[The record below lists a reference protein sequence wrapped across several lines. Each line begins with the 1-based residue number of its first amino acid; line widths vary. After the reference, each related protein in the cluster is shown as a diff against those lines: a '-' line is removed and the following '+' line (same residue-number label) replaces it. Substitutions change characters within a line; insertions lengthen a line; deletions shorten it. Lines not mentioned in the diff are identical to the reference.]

1 MRKWLGGCLLI
12 GLVVVGIGVWSMWRK
27 LIPYSGPNGPE
38 TMVIAAPVSRVFA
51 SIANA
56 DSLSRW
62 MTPGLGVR
70 AAHHG
75 MLVAGDTL
83 KIGAN
88 GRLTFGAEPMKWIVV
103 DVRPDQLLSLELRSD
118 STGKIVA
125 TRQFMVAAKD
135 DSTLV
140 TSSVST
146 PVADSIRARH
156 SNTLKQSDALI
167 AGLSKVMMASLR
179 MQSHLEME
187 QLKQH
192 IEGKIRNS
200 AGRQ

>member
-38 TMVIAAPVSRVFA
+38 TTVIAAPVSRVFA

-56 DSLSRW
+56 DSLGGW

-70 AAHHG
+70 ASHHG
-75 MLVAGDTL
+75 MLMTGDTL

-88 GRLTFGAEPMKWIVV
+88 GRLTFGTEPMKWVVV
-103 DVRPDQLLSLELRSD
+103 DVRPDQLLALQLRSD
-118 STGKIVA
+118 STGMVVA
-125 TRQFMVAAKD
+125 TRQFTVAAKG
-135 DSTLV
+135 DSTLL

-146 PVADSIRARH
+146 PVADSIRARR
-156 SNTLKQSDALI
+156 SDTIRQSDAWL
-167 AGLSKVMMASLR
+167 AGISKMMMASLR

-187 QLKQH
+187 QLKKH
-192 IEGKIRNS
+192 IEGR
-200 AGRQ
+200 